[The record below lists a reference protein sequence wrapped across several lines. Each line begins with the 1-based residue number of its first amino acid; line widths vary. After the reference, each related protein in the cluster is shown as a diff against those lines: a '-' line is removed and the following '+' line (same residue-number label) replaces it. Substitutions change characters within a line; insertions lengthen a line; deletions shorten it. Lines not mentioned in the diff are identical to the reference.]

1 MQNLT
6 PQKAP
11 FYKSWIFWALIY
23 GLLIL
28 GYNLVFIFIDPEKKV
43 LLTSNEL
50 GDFLAGVFAPLAFLF
65 LYLGY
70 RQQAKQ
76 LSQNTEILLDQNKQ
90 SFIQAQPFFHISFEP
105 PVENNTFLEQ
115 PSISVQS
122 NVAKRKKA
130 LQFLLQIKNSR
141 TIAREIDY
149 FLYYVGCAHIKHDLL
164 NTKAQV
170 INNSFNRI
178 DVFDNME
185 VKKIDISI
193 QPNYLANDK
202 NSCFT
207 LAFSYTDAM
216 DKRQNFFVDITIN
229 NEQDI
234 SIQYNPVILS

>member
-1 MQNLT
+1 MQNPT
-6 PQKAP
+6 PQKTP
-11 FYKSWIFWALIY
+11 FYKSWIFWAFIY
-23 GLLIL
+23 GVLIL
-28 GYNLVFIFIDPEKKV
+28 GYNFAFIFIDPEKKV

-70 RQQAKQ
+70 KQQAKQ
-76 LSQNTEILLDQNKQ
+76 LAQNTKILLDQNKQ

-105 PVENNTFLEQ
+105 PVLDDIPLAQ

-122 NVAKRKKA
+122 NVAKRVKE
-130 LQFLLQIKNSR
+130 FEFSIQIKNSR

-164 NTKAQV
+164 NTKAEV
-170 INNSFNRI
+170 IQHSSHTF

-185 VKKIDISI
+185 VKKINISI
-193 QPNYLANDK
+193 QQNYLANDK

-229 NEQDI
+229 NKDI
-234 SIQYNPVILS
+234 SIHYNPVILS